1 MLLGRLRRRRGH
13 LVMHVMHV
21 VMMVVVVVV
30 VVVVMMH
37 RLGHRSGGLG
47 GGGRRGFL
55 RDGVAGEADGERGGS
70 DKALDHGK
78 TVLSRKTQSGL
89 RAESYRALTEPGMNR
104 GGARDMRAELLRID
118 APARRAW

>member
-21 VMMVVVVVV
+21 VVMVVMMMVM
-30 VVVVMMH
+30 VVMMH
-37 RLGHRSGGLG
+37 RFGHRG

-55 RDGVAGEADGERGGS
+55 RDGVAGEADGERGGG

-89 RAESYRALTEPGMNR
+89 RAESYRVSTEPGMNR
-104 GGARDMRAELLRID
+104 GGAVTY
-118 APARRAW
+118 ARNCCV